1 MVEITAAHWV
11 YLIGIVAIL
20 ATMLARKNIIVPAVF
35 FTMLVGIVYTGSL
48 ASGLSAIFNAT
59 LVAAQELFNIFLI
72 IALVTGM
79 LGALQ
84 ALGSDKRMVAPFRPV
99 MRNGHLSF
107 WTLAVATYIISLFFW
122 PTPAVPLIGAVLV
135 PVAIRAGLRPLA
147 AGFAIAVSGQGM
159 ALSSDFII
167 RVAPGLSATAAN
179 AEADVIANRALV
191 LSLITG
197 GVALTIGYLMEFR
210 KMRTGSPELL
220 AEWEGTA
227 DAFDEHVAVDS
238 PTTGHG
244 AALRRDEMS
253 EHARAREDEVV
264 DPDSDDFD
272 TPEGISPA
280 ISKAFA
286 VMVPLAYL
294 ALIGYL
300 IWTLSQ
306 QGADDS
312 VSGGDAAALVGGIA
326 AMTIF
331 FAAFAESRKTFLERS
346 AEHVVDGLV
355 FAFKAMGVVLPI
367 AGFFFIG
374 NGEFS
379 GTILGVEP
387 GADGTAEGPSLLFD
401 AVLNAQGY
409 IPENGYVSAL
419 GILAIGII
427 AGLDGSGFS
436 GLPLTGSLAG
446 SLGPVVGVSPE
457 TLAAVGQ
464 MGNIWSGGGTFVA
477 WSSLI
482 AVAGFARV
490 NVLELARI
498 CFLPVM
504 AGLVVSTLLA
514 VAIFG

>member
-1 MVEITAAHWV
+1 MIEITAAHWV
-11 YLIGIVAIL
+11 YLVGIVAIL

-48 ASGLSAIFNAT
+48 ASGLAAIFNAT

-107 WTLAVATYIISLFFW
+107 WTIAVATYIISLFFW

-135 PVAIRAGLRPLA
+135 PVAIRSGLRPLA

-159 ALSSDFII
+159 ALSSDYVI
-167 RVAPGLSATAAN
+167 RVAPGLSAAAAN
-179 AEADVIANRALV
+179 ADPEIIANRGLAL
-191 LSLITG
+191 SIITG
-197 GVALTIGYLMEFR
+197 GVALAIGYAMEFR
-210 KMRTGSPELL
+210 KMQAGGPALL
-220 AEWEGTA
+220 AEWESRQSFGE
-227 DAFDEHVAVDS
+227 DVAVDS
-238 PTTGHG
+238 PTVGHG
-244 AALRRDEMS
+244 AALRRDEMA
-253 EHARAREDEVV
+253 EHAHAREGELV

-272 TPEGISPA
+272 TPPGVSQLVSKGFA
-280 ISKAFA
+280 IA
-286 VMVPLAYL
+286 VPLAFL

-300 IWTLSQ
+300 VWTLTA
-306 QGADDS
+306 GADS
-312 VSGGDAAALVGGIA
+312 GVSGGDAAALVGGIA

-331 FAAFAESRKTFLERS
+331 FATFAESRKTFLERS

-374 NGEFS
+374 NGDFS

-387 GADGTAEGPSLLFD
+387 NADGVVQGPALLFD
-401 AVLNAQGY
+401 AVVSAQAY
-409 IPENGYVSAL
+409 IPENGYLSAF

-482 AVAGFARV
+482 AVAGFTRV
-490 NVLELARI
+490 NVLELARM

-504 AGLVVSTLLA
+504 AGLIISTVAA